1 MSHKSHPLARPF
13 ALLTSERLPPTD
25 QSMQSEWWR
34 GAIIHQIYP
43 RSFFD
48 GNGDGTGDIPGINA
62 KLDYLRSLGIDAIW
76 ISPFYKSPMR
86 DFGYDIADYRTVDPI
101 FGTNADFST
110 LIAGAH
116 QRGIKIIID
125 LVLPHTSD
133 EHPWFKESRQN
144 TSNPKADWY
153 VWADPKPDG
162 TPPNNWL
169 SVFGGSAWQW
179 DSRRQQYYLHHFL
192 RSQPNLNWYHRPVVD
207 AMFAEARFWLEAGVD
222 GFRLDAITT
231 LVHDYELRD
240 NPARPVGSR
249 PLSFADSNNPFSWQ
263 ESIYTRD
270 QPLTLELLAELRA
283 LVDLYD
289 DRYLI
294 GEIADVDMITVSAKY
309 TRTGKH
315 LHSCYNFELM
325 QLVFSCGFLRS
336 VIEKTESVLGTGW
349 TTWAMSNHDNIR
361 VVSRFGKLGQ
371 LSGDELSLAKL
382 LLGVLLSLR
391 GGACIYQGEELGLP
405 QADVPF
411 EDLQDPYGIEFWP
424 EFKGRD
430 GCRTPIP
437 WTSDLPNAGFSEAK
451 PWLPVAAPHKT
462 LAVDIQEKDPNSV
475 LHFARQFL
483 GWRKQHPA
491 IIHGALALSSS
502 ADPILSFERAGEE
515 ERILC
520 VFNVSNR
527 ETSTAV
533 TDGWRLLEGHG
544 FQSERAGAEL
554 RLPAFGAAFFRK
566 VISN

>member
-1 MSHKSHPLARPF
+1 
-13 ALLTSERLPPTD
+13 
-25 QSMQSEWWR
+25 MQCEWWR
-34 GAIIHQIYP
+34 GAIIYQIYP

-62 KLDYLRSLGIDAIW
+62 KLDYFRSLGIDAIW

-86 DFGYDIADYRTVDPI
+86 DFGYDVADYRMVDPI
-101 FGTNADFST
+101 FGMNRDFSL

-116 QRGIKIIID
+116 ERGIKVIID

-133 EHPWFKESRQN
+133 EHPWFKESRQD
-144 TSNPKADWY
+144 TSNSKADWY
-153 VWADPKPDG
+153 VWADPKQDG

-231 LVHDYELRD
+231 LVHDRELRD

-283 LVDLYD
+283 LVDSYN

-309 TRTGKH
+309 TRTGRH

-336 VIEKTESVLGTGW
+336 VIEKTESVLGEGW

-371 LSGDELSLAKL
+371 LSGDDHSLAKL
-382 LLGVLLSLR
+382 LLGVLFSLR
-391 GGACIYQGEELGLP
+391 GGACVYQGEELGLP

-437 WTSDLPNAGFSEAK
+437 WTGDLPNAGFSKAK
-451 PWLPVAAPHKT
+451 PWLPVSPLQQM
-462 LAVDIQEKDPNSV
+462 LAIDVQEKDPSSV
-475 LHFARQFL
+475 LRFARQFIA
-483 GWRKQHPA
+483 WRKQHPA
-491 IIHGALALSSS
+491 IIYGTLGLLPVRPSQDGGGGSSTE
-502 ADPILSFERAGEE
+502 PILTFERVCED
-515 ERILC
+515 ERVLC
-520 VFNVSNR
+520 AFNLSNK
-527 ETSTAV
+527 ETSMQVAA
-533 TDGWRLLEGHG
+533 GWRRLEGHG
-544 FQSERAGAEL
+544 FQSEQVDAEVQ
-554 RLPAFGAAFFRK
+554 LPAFSAAFFRRE
-566 VISN
+566 

>member
-1 MSHKSHPLARPF
+1 
-13 ALLTSERLPPTD
+13 
-25 QSMQSEWWR
+25 MQSEWWR
-34 GAIIHQIYP
+34 GAIIYQIYP

-48 GNGDGTGDIPGINA
+48 ANGDGTGDIPGINA
-62 KLDYLRSLGIDAIW
+62 KLDYIRALGVDAIW

-101 FGTNADFST
+101 FGTNADFDEM
-110 LIAGAH
+110 IAGAH
-116 QRGIKIIID
+116 ARGIKVIID
-125 LVLPHTSD
+125 LVLAHTSD

-144 TSNPKADWY
+144 SSNPKADWY

-179 DSRRQQYYLHHFL
+179 DSRRQQYYLHHYL
-192 RSQPNLNWYHRPVVD
+192 RSQPNLNWHHRPVVD

-231 LVHDYELRD
+231 LVHDHELRD
-240 NPARPVGSR
+240 NPARPLSSR

-263 ESIYTRD
+263 EAIYTRD
-270 QPLTLELLAELRA
+270 QPHTLEILAELRA
-283 LVDLYD
+283 LVDSYS

-309 TRTGKH
+309 TRTGRH

-325 QLVFSCGFLRS
+325 QLVFSSSFLRG

-361 VVSRFGKLGQ
+361 VVSRFGKLDH
-371 LSGDELSLAKL
+371 LKGDDRALAKL
-382 LLGVLLSLR
+382 LLAVVFSLR
-391 GGACIYQGEELGLP
+391 GGACVYQGEELSLP
-405 QADVPF
+405 QAEVAY

-424 EFKGRD
+424 DFKGRD

-437 WTSDLPNAGFSEAK
+437 WASQGQYAGFSSAK
-451 PWLPVAAPHKT
+451 PWLPVPPEHQA
-462 LAVDIQEKDPNSV
+462 LAVDAQEKDEGSV
-475 LHFARQFL
+475 LRAARQFIA
-483 GWRKQHPA
+483 WRKRHPA
-491 IIHGALALSSS
+491 IVSGALTLVASK
-502 ADPILSFERAGEE
+502 DPVMVFERVCEK

-520 VFNVSNR
+520 AFNLSNR
-527 ETSTAV
+527 EAAEAV
-533 TDGWRLLEGHG
+533 PTGWRPVEGHG
-544 FQSERAGAEL
+544 FQFEQAGEKL
-554 RLPAFGAAFFRK
+554 LLPAFGAAFFRWE
-566 VISN
+566 

>member
-1 MSHKSHPLARPF
+1 
-13 ALLTSERLPPTD
+13 
-25 QSMQSEWWR
+25 MQCEWWR
-34 GAIIHQIYP
+34 GAVIYQIYP

-48 GNGDGTGDIPGINA
+48 GNGDGTGDFPGINA
-62 KLDYLRSLGIDAIW
+62 KLDYFRSLGIDAIW

-86 DFGYDIADYRTVDPI
+86 DFGYDVADYRMVDPI
-101 FGTNADFST
+101 FGTNHDFSI

-116 QRGIKIIID
+116 ERGIKVIID

-133 EHPWFKESRQN
+133 EHPWFKESRQS
-144 TSNPKADWY
+144 TSNSKADWY

-192 RSQPNLNWYHRPVVD
+192 RSQPNLNWYHRPLVD

-231 LVHDYELRD
+231 LVHDRELRD

-263 ESIYTRD
+263 ESIYSRD
-270 QPLTLELLAELRA
+270 QPHALELLAELRA
-283 LVDLYD
+283 LLDSYG

-325 QLVFSCGFLRS
+325 QLVFSCSFLRS
-336 VIEKTESVLGTGW
+336 VIEKTESVLGEGW

-371 LSGDELSLAKL
+371 LSGDDRALAKL
-382 LLGVLLSLR
+382 LLGVMLSLR
-391 GGACIYQGEELGLP
+391 GGACVYQGEELGLP

-437 WTSDLPNAGFSEAK
+437 WTGDLPNAGFSRAK
-451 PWLPVAAPHKT
+451 PWLPVSPLHQK
-462 LAVDIQEKDPNSV
+462 LAVDLQEKDPNSV
-475 LHFARQFL
+475 LHFARQFIA
-483 GWRKQHPA
+483 WRKQHPA
-491 IIHGALALSSS
+491 IVYGELALLPVRPSQDGGGGSST
-502 ADPILSFERAGEE
+502 DPVLSFERVGED

-520 VFNVSNR
+520 VFNLSNR
-527 ETSTAV
+527 ETSTQVAA
-533 TDGWRLLEGHG
+533 GWRPLQGHG
-544 FQSERAGAEL
+544 FQSEQVNAKL
-554 RLPAFGAAFFRK
+554 QLPPFSAAFFQRE
-566 VISN
+566 

>member
-1 MSHKSHPLARPF
+1 
-13 ALLTSERLPPTD
+13 
-25 QSMQSEWWR
+25 MQSEWWR
-34 GAIIHQIYP
+34 GAIIYQIYP
-43 RSFFD
+43 RSLFD
-48 GNGDGTGDIPGINA
+48 ATGDGTGDIPGINA
-62 KLDYLRSLGIDAIW
+62 KLDYIQALGVDAIW

-86 DFGYDIADYRTVDPI
+86 DFGYDVADYRTVDPI
-101 FGTNADFST
+101 FGTNADFGA

-116 QRGIKIIID
+116 ARGIKVIID

-133 EHPWFKESRQN
+133 EHPWFKESRQS
-144 TSNPKADWY
+144 TTDPKADWY

-192 RSQPNLNWYHRPVVD
+192 RSQPNLNWHHRPVVD

-222 GFRLDAITT
+222 GFRLDAITS
-231 LVHDYELRD
+231 LVHDRDLRD

-249 PLSFADSNNPFSWQ
+249 PLLFADSNNPFSWQ

-270 QPLTLELLAELRA
+270 QPQTLELLAELRA
-283 LVDLYD
+283 LTDQYT

-309 TRTGKH
+309 TQTGRH

-325 QLVFSCGFLRS
+325 QLVFGGTFLRG
-336 VIEKTESVLGTGW
+336 VIAKTESVLGAGW

-361 VVSRFGKLGQ
+361 VVTRFGKLGQ
-371 LSGDELSLAKL
+371 LSGDDRALGKL

-405 QADVPF
+405 QAEVPF

-424 EFKGRD
+424 DFKGRD
-430 GCRTPIP
+430 GCRTPMP
-437 WTSDLPNAGFSEAK
+437 WTANLPNAGFSSVR
-451 PWLPVAAPHKT
+451 PWLPIPVEHQV
-462 LAVDIQEKDPNSV
+462 LAVDAQEKDPDSV

-491 IIHGALALSSS
+491 IVQGGLELVTST
-502 ADPILSFERAGEE
+502 DPFLKFERVGED
-515 ERILC
+515 ERLLC
-520 VFNVSNR
+520 VFNLSNK
-527 ETSTAV
+527 EASAPV
-533 TDGWRLLEGHG
+533 PEGWRQLEGHG
-544 FQSERAGAEL
+544 FPVTRVGTNVS
-554 RLPAFGAAFFRK
+554 LPAFGAAFFG
-566 VISN
+566 SE